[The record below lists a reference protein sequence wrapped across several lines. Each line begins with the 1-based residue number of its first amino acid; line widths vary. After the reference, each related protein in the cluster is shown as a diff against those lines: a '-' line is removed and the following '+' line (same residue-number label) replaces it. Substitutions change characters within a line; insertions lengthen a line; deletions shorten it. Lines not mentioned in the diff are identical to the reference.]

1 MNGGGGAMAGGGM
14 NGGMSAGGSQP
25 GRGVRGLRQGSQE
38 EGGEVVPA
46 SIDEADAAKPGN
58 IYVLRNGKPEKI
70 AVVTG
75 LTDGTFV
82 EIRSGEIKE
91 GDPVVVG
98 VEQTA
103 NRGNQL
109 APPPGLGGPGG
120 FGGRPGGGGGGRGGG
135 R

>member
-1 MNGGGGAMAGGGM
+1 MGGGAMAGASGGEP
-14 NGGMSAGGSQP
+14 GAGGSQP
-25 GRGVRGLRQGSQE
+25 GRGVRGLRQGSQNEGE
-38 EGGEVVPA
+38 EVIPA
-46 SIDEADAAKPGN
+46 SIDEADAARPGN
-58 IYVLRNGKPEKI
+58 VYVLRGGKPEKV

-91 GDPVVVG
+91 GDLVVIG
-98 VEQTA
+98 LEQTA
-103 NRGNQL
+103 NRNANQL

-120 FGGRPGGGGGGRGGG
+120 FGGRGGGGGGGR

>member
-1 MNGGGGAMAGGGM
+1 
-14 NGGMSAGGSQP
+14 
-25 GRGVRGLRQGSQE
+25 VRGLEQGAQS
-38 EGGEVVPA
+38 EGGQVVPA
-46 SIDEADAAKPGN
+46 SIDEADAAKPGS
-58 IYVLRNGKPEKI
+58 IYVLKNGKPEKI

-98 VEQTA
+98 LDQSA
-103 NRGNQL
+103 NRNANQL

-120 FGGRPGGGGGGRGGG
+120 FGGRPGGGGGGGGRGGG